1 MKFSEVFTSKD
12 NIQLDKKT
20 LVILRWI
27 AIIGQYISI
36 SFVFFVLNFE
46 LPFFYC
52 SIIIILGT
60 ITNFYLQFVVNENQ
74 LSNIKSSSYLL
85 YDLIQLSLLLFFTGG
100 VTNPFTILLII
111 PAIVSSTFLSLRSTI
126 NLSIITIII
135 LVVLTINHYPLPRK
149 VIEELHFHVP
159 NYYLYAITFSIILG
173 LVFLTYFGARFG
185 VESRKR
191 TEALNRLELILAKE
205 HELESIGLQAAAAA
219 HSLGTPLSTITVVA
233 KELEKEI
240 GNKSKHLKD
249 INLILSQTKR
259 CKEILKNLS
268 HDQFKEDDFLNN
280 IRIGDLLD
288 EIVRSFS
295 EISEKKIL
303 LVKDQAELDPQID
316 RTLEITYGLRN
327 FIGNAVKY
335 SNSFV
340 EISLKSNDTIT
351 EVKVSDDGPGF
362 SEDVKD
368 VLGEPYIRSNN
379 KIISAKSGLG
389 LGTFIGKT
397 LLERMK
403 ASVQFSNSSKL
414 NGAMVTIKWQTK
426 NLINI

>member
-12 NIQLDKKT
+12 NIQLDKRT

-27 AIIGQYISI
+27 AIIGQYFSVSI
-36 SFVFFVLNFE
+36 VYFVLNFQ
-46 LPFFYC
+46 LPIFYC
-52 SIIIILGT
+52 TLIILLGV
-60 ITNFYLQFVVNENQ
+60 ITNFYLQFTEKDNQ
-74 LSNIKSSSYLL
+74 LSNVKSSLYLL
-85 YDLIQLSLLLFFTGG
+85 YDLIQLSFLLFFTGG
-100 VTNPFTILLII
+100 VTNPFIILIII
-111 PAIVSSTFLSLRSTI
+111 PAIVSSTFLSLRTTV

-135 LVVLTINHYPLPRK
+135 LVVLTISYLPLPHK
-149 VIEELHFHVP
+149 AIEELHFHVP
-159 NYYLYAITFSIILG
+159 NYYLYAITLSIIIG
-173 LVFLTYFGARFG
+173 LVFLTYFGTRFG
-185 VESRKR
+185 TESRKR

-233 KELEKEI
+233 KELKKEI
-240 GNKSKHLKD
+240 GDNSQYSKD
-249 INLILSQTKR
+249 INLLLSQAKR
-259 CKEILKNLS
+259 CSAILKNLS
-268 HDQFKEDDFLNN
+268 QDQLEEDNFLNN
-280 IRIGDLLD
+280 IKIEDLL
-288 EIVRSFS
+288 ENVVRSFS

-303 LVKDQAELDPQID
+303 LVKDQNELNPQIN

-340 EISLKSNDTIT
+340 EINLKSNDTVT

-368 VLGEPYIRSNN
+368 VLGEPYIRSKN
-379 KIISAKSGLG
+379 KIISSKSGLG

-403 ASVQFSNSSKL
+403 ANIQFSHSNKL
-414 NGAMVTIKWQTK
+414 NGAMVIIKWKTK
-426 NLINI
+426 DLINI